1 MTCGFHAGSIIIKLV
16 KDREF
21 SRISFLKFKVKK
33 KLKSMTDKS
42 SKKVFVSGCFDILH
56 SGHIAFLQ
64 EASQFGDLYVGLG
77 SDKTISELK
86 GRMTVN
92 SEEER
97 LYMINALSCVHQ
109 VKINRGSGILDFL
122 SDMKDLKP
130 DVFVVNED
138 GHTHDKEMICTELGI
153 EYKVLKRIPHAN
165 LPVRST
171 TSLRKET
178 PIPYRIDLAGTWIDQ
193 PYVSKY
199 HPGWAI
205 TASIEPTLEFNER
218 SGMAT
223 STRKKAIELWNDQL
237 PMENPEKLARVLFR
251 YDNDPGTKDVSG
263 SQDSIGI
270 TIPGVNR
277 FYYEREKY
285 WPSKFEAITDL
296 SVLKWLE
303 ERLYMV
309 TLWPRPADFVVLEN
323 TNITTD
329 NVKNLNAGAEMAW
342 DGLMLKDISLFTRG
356 FTASFNAQVTMFPKM
371 MNNKIAGVIDS
382 YRNTAL
388 SWKLSGA
395 GGGGYLILI
404 SENEIPNA
412 IKIKIRVKDYWI

>member
-1 MTCGFHAGSIIIKLV
+1 MAVNNG
-16 KDREF
+16 
-21 SRISFLKFKVKK
+21 
-33 KLKSMTDKS
+33 
-42 SKKVFVSGCFDILH
+42 KKVFVSGCFDILH

-77 SDKTISELK
+77 SDKTVSDLK

-97 LYMINALSCVHQ
+97 LYMIKALSCVHH

-122 SDMKDLKP
+122 EDMKDLNP

-138 GHTHDKEMICTELGI
+138 GHTHDKERICQELGI
-153 EYKVLKRIPHAN
+153 DYKVLRRIPHAN

-171 TSLRKET
+171 TTLRKET

-193 PYVSKY
+193 PYVSKF

-205 TASIEPTLEFNER
+205 TTSIEPTIEFNER

-237 PMENPEKLARVLFR
+237 PMENPEKMAKILFR

-270 TIPGVNR
+270 TVPGINR
-277 FYYEREKY
+277 FFYDREKY
-285 WPSKFEAITDL
+285 WPSKIETISDI
-296 SVLKWLE
+296 SIIKWLE

-323 TNITTD
+323 THITEE
-329 NVKNLNAGAEMAW
+329 NVKKLTGGAEMAW
-342 DGLMLKDISLFTRG
+342 DGLKNKDIALFTKG
-356 FTASFNAQVTMFPKM
+356 FTESFNSQITMFPKM
-371 MNNKIAGVIDS
+371 MNDKIAGVINS
-382 YRNTAL
+382 YRDTAL

-404 SENEIPNA
+404 SEKEIPNA
-412 IKIKIRVKDYWI
+412 IRVRIRIKDYWI

>member
-1 MTCGFHAGSIIIKLV
+1 MSDNRG
-16 KDREF
+16 
-21 SRISFLKFKVKK
+21 
-33 KLKSMTDKS
+33 
-42 SKKVFVSGCFDILH
+42 KKVFVSGCFDILH

-64 EASQFGDLYVGLG
+64 EASQFGDLFVGLG
-77 SDKTISELK
+77 SDKTVSELK

-97 LYMINALSCVHQ
+97 LYMLEALSCVHQ

-122 SDMKDLKP
+122 DDMKDLRP

-138 GHTHDKEMICTELGI
+138 GHTHEKEKICQELGI
-153 EYKVLKRIPHAN
+153 EYKVLRRVPHAN

-171 TSLRKET
+171 TSMRKET

-205 TASIEPTLEFNER
+205 TASIEPTIEFNER

-223 STRKKAIELWNDQL
+223 STRKKAIELWNDTL
-237 PMENPEKLARVLFR
+237 PLENPEKMAKVLFR

-277 FYYEREKY
+277 FYYDKEKY
-285 WPSKFEAITDL
+285 WPSKFETISDI
-296 SVLKWLE
+296 SVIKWLE

-309 TLWPRPADFVVLEN
+309 TLWPRPADFVVLED
-323 TNITTD
+323 TRITVE
-329 NVKNLNAGAEMAW
+329 NVKKLNEGAEMAW
-342 DGLMLKDISLFTRG
+342 DGLKGKDISLFTKG
-356 FTASFNAQVTMFPKM
+356 FAASFDAQVTMFPRM
-371 MNNKIAGVIDS
+371 MNTKIADVIDS
-382 YRNTAL
+382 YRDRAL

-404 SENEIPNA
+404 SEKEIPNA
-412 IKIKIRVKDYWI
+412 IRIKIRVKDYWI

>member
-1 MTCGFHAGSIIIKLV
+1 M
-16 KDREF
+16 
-21 SRISFLKFKVKK
+21 SRNNG
-33 KLKSMTDKS
+33 
-42 SKKVFVSGCFDILH
+42 KKVFVSGCFDILH

-64 EASQFGDLYVGLG
+64 EASLFGDLYVGLG
-77 SDKTISELK
+77 SDKTVSELK

-97 LYMINALSCVHQ
+97 LYMLKALSCVHQ

-122 SDMKDLKP
+122 EDMKDLRP

-138 GHTHDKEMICTELGI
+138 GHTHDKEKICLELGI
-153 EYKVLKRIPHAN
+153 EYKVLRRVPYAN

-205 TASIEPTLEFNER
+205 TASIEPTIEFNER

-237 PMENPEKLARVLFR
+237 PMDNPEKLAKVLFR

-277 FYYEREKY
+277 FYYDREKY
-285 WPSKFEAITDL
+285 WPSKFETISDL
-296 SVLKWLE
+296 SVIKWLE

-309 TLWPRPADFVVLEN
+309 TLWPRPADFVVLED
-323 TNITTD
+323 THITAG
-329 NVKNLNAGAEMAW
+329 NVKKLNEGAEMAW
-342 DGLMLKDISLFTRG
+342 KGLNKKNIALFTEG
-356 FTASFNAQVTMFPKM
+356 FTASFNAQVRMFPKM
-371 MNNKIAGVIDS
+371 MNNKIADVIDS
-382 YRNTAL
+382 YRDTAL

-404 SENEIPNA
+404 SEKEIPNV
-412 IKIKIRVKDYWI
+412 IRVRIRIRDYWI